1 MIKLSR
7 GTLPSKTKCHFLY
20 FELTCFWMGQENK
33 GKSHIEGIL
42 KNKEFLDSRFY
53 MCFDRTSNSRK
64 PEKNHNAVV
73 FINNYDL
80 ISRTHQQSIQ
90 LHNIIN

>member
-7 GTLPSKTKCHFLY
+7 GMLPSKTKCHFLY

-53 MCFDRTSNSRK
+53 MCLTGRQILESQRRITTQL
-64 PEKNHNAVV
+64 
-73 FINNYDL
+73 YLL
-80 ISRTHQQSIQ
+80 IIM
-90 LHNIIN
+90 I